1 MTDFEKIIMSIDFDS
16 YFDYDP
22 LFASNTQ
29 VIEQCNK
36 QRKHI
41 VYLEKELEYL
51 RAQLKSQDEE
61 LKHVRELNAEL
72 TDKLSSFKVDN
83 TINELKALKQKYHEL
98 LMSQLSRKDKNSDQN
113 KEWKTKYIELLK
125 EYQELV
131 QRSKEMV
138 EREKYIVEEKENWEF
153 TADAYRADFD
163 KAVSEKDYIASK
175 YNELKEI
182 NKKQAEEIEKQNAT
196 LAAAANR
203 IRNLE
208 TQISKYKELEQIYD
222 KLLDS
227 YKNIKDN
234 K

>member
-16 YFDYDP
+16 YFDDDP

-98 LMSQLSRKDKNSDQN
+98 RMSQLSRKDKNSDQN

-153 TADAYRADFD
+153 TADAYRADQFLR
-163 KAVSEKDYIASK
+163 KI
-175 YNELKEI
+175 I
-182 NKKQAEEIEKQNAT
+182 
-196 LAAAANR
+196 
-203 IRNLE
+203 
-208 TQISKYKELEQIYD
+208 
-222 KLLDS
+222 
-227 YKNIKDN
+227 
-234 K
+234 